1 MAGHSKWANIKHRKS
16 ANDAKKGKLFG
27 KLVKEITAAAK
38 IGGPAPESN
47 ARLRLAI
54 QNAKGANVPK
64 NNIER
69 AIKKGSGA
77 DAADYTEVTYEGHGP
92 YGVAVVVECMTDNLN
107 RTVAAV
113 RAAFAKYN
121 GSLGKSG
128 SLAFIFNRQGVFR
141 VPQQEVDNEESLTL
155 AMIEA
160 GAAAIE
166 SEETDFYITCAL
178 EAFGRVQQAL
188 ETLGI
193 MPAEAGLQYIPT
205 TSVPLAQED
214 TAKVMKLIDTLEDHD
229 DVQRVYHNAEG
240 TAV

>member
-38 IGGPAPESN
+38 LGDPDPEVN
-47 ARLRLAI
+47 PRLRLAI

-64 NNIER
+64 DNIER

-77 DAADYTEVTYEGHGP
+77 DATDYTEITYEGYGP
-92 YGVAVVVECMTDNLN
+92 HGVAVVVECMTDNLN

-113 RAAFAKYN
+113 RAAFTKYS

-128 SLAFIFNRQGVFR
+128 SLAFIFDRKGVFR
-141 VPQQEVDNEESLTL
+141 LPLTAVEDEEALTL

-166 SEETDFYITCAL
+166 SEEEYLYITCAL
-178 EAFGRVQQAL
+178 EEFGHVQKAL
-188 ETLGI
+188 EAISIT
-193 MPAEAGLQYIPT
+193 PQEATLQYLPT
-205 TSVPLAQED
+205 TLVALAKD
-214 TAKVMKLIDTLEDHD
+214 DAATVIKLIDTLEDHD
-229 DVQRVYHNAEG
+229 DVQHVYHNLSLQA
-240 TAV
+240 